1 MFKNRSSIA
10 LMALGTL
17 TAVVLIAAFAPSA
30 RSQISSTD
38 INSILNQL
46 TGGSTSTTGTS
57 TGTTGTS
64 TGTGTT
70 TTAPASQRGPQIITN
85 QFTTVQSGSLAARA
99 PGLWTQQAISFRAT
113 GEPTLSGN
121 VPNNPSFFED
131 TLRKMFSTLITS
143 ISNFLTTLNL
153 GASLGGLGGGGSGGT
168 GFTPISNAATSG
180 TGTVTPIP

>member
-10 LMALGTL
+10 LTALGTL

-46 TGGSTSTTGTS
+46 TGGSTGTTGTS
-57 TGTTGTS
+57 TGTTGTT

-70 TTAPASQRGPQIITN
+70 TTAPASERGPQIITN
-85 QFTTVQSGSLAARA
+85 QFTTVQGASLAERA

-113 GEPTLSGN
+113 GEPALSGD
-121 VPNNPSFFED
+121 VPDNTSFFVS
-131 TLRKMFSTLITS
+131 TFRLMFQTFIDS
-143 ISNFLTTLNL
+143 IDNFLTTLNL
-153 GASLGGLGGGGSGGT
+153 GIGLGGLGGGGSGGS
-168 GFTPISNAATSG
+168 GFTPISNAATTG

>member
-10 LMALGTL
+10 LTTLGTL

-38 INSILNQL
+38 INSLINQL
-46 TGGSTSTTGTS
+46 TGGSTGTTGTS

-64 TGTGTT
+64 TGTTT
-70 TTAPASQRGPQIITN
+70 SAPASERGPQIITN
-85 QFTTVQSGSLAARA
+85 QFTTVQGASLAARA

-113 GEPTLSGN
+113 GEPALSGN
-121 VPNNPSFFED
+121 IPDNTSFFVS
-131 TLRKMFSTLITS
+131 TFRLMFQTFLDS
-143 ISNFLTTLNL
+143 IDNFLTTLNL
-153 GASLGGLGGGGSGGT
+153 GIGLGGLGGGGSGGT
-168 GFTPISNAATSG
+168 GFTPISNAATTG